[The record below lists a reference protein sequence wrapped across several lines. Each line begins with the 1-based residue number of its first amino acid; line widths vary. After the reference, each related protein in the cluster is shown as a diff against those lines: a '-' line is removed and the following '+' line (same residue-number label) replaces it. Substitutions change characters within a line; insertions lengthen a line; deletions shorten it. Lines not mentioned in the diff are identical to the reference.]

1 MKVRHLIR
9 VMLLVALLMS
19 VYTLCSA
26 SALEGQVTEVADGGS
41 ITVISLKRPV
51 KVRLIGLAALEPNQ
65 PYADVARQH
74 LSDLIL
80 NKYVVVRS
88 SRLQDGYLIGRVLLG
103 DMDVAAQMIRDGV
116 AWYDKP
122 DESHLGALE
131 RQLYDASEQAARNE
145 RRGLWHDPSP
155 IAPWE
160 FHKAQ
165 LASVDPT
172 PVGLPRPH
180 ARVRRGNQAGLSS
193 DDLMGGVVGPGSI
206 AGQPTVKRI
215 SPDSAPG
222 DWVRYQPASRHFSIL
237 APSDG
242 VELSYPV
249 LDGQT
254 NVVELHYVIG
264 NKDGNLYAVM
274 WAKGSNDNATDASA
288 AADTVKGLV
297 GGINRSIERAGQGF
311 VVTASPVRDLTLSG
325 YTGKQYKLSG
335 GPASGSI
342 RVFSKQIGD
351 QRELFMLCML
361 NGPAGNSSGDQFLNS
376 FRISQNH
383 PR

>member
-1 MKVRHLIR
+1 MKVPNLIK

-19 VYTLCSA
+19 VYTLGSA
-26 SALEGQVTEVADGGS
+26 SALEGQVAEVIDGGT

-51 KVRLIGLAALEPNQ
+51 KVRLIGVAALEPSQ
-65 PYADVARQH
+65 PYADMARQH

-122 DESHLGALE
+122 DESHLGVLE
-131 RQLYDASEQAARNE
+131 QQLYDASEQAARNE
-145 RRGLWHDPSP
+145 RRGLWHDASP

-160 FHKAQ
+160 FRKAQ
-165 LASVDPT
+165 LARLNPT
-172 PVGLPRPH
+172 PVSPRPQARTRGGNH
-180 ARVRRGNQAGLSS
+180 ALSS
-193 DDLMGGVVGPGSI
+193 DDLMGGVVGPGSMT
-206 AGQPTVKRI
+206 GQPTVKRI

-222 DWVRYQPASRHFSIL
+222 EWVRYQPASRHFSIL

-264 NKDGNLYAVM
+264 NNDGNLYVLM

-311 VVTASPVRDLTLSG
+311 VVTANPVRDLTLSG
-325 YTGKQYKLSG
+325 YAGRQYKLSG

-351 QRELFMLCML
+351 QRELFMLCVL
-361 NGPAGNSSGDQFLNS
+361 NGPARSSGDQFLNS

-383 PR
+383 PQ

>member
-1 MKVRHLIR
+1 MKVRHLIK

-19 VYTLCSA
+19 VYTLGSA
-26 SALEGQVTEVADGGS
+26 SALEGQVAEVVDGGT

-51 KVRLIGLAALEPNQ
+51 KVRLIGIAALDPDQ

-88 SRLQDGYLIGRVLLG
+88 SRLQDGYLIGKVFLG

-122 DESHLGALE
+122 DESHLGVLE
-131 RQLYDASEQAARNE
+131 QQLYDASEQAARNE
-145 RRGLWHDPSP
+145 RRGLWHDTSP
-155 IAPWE
+155 MAPWE
-160 FHKAQ
+160 FRKAQ
-165 LASVDPT
+165 LAKLNPT
-172 PVGLPRPH
+172 PVSLPRPQ
-180 ARVRRGNQAGLSS
+180 ARTRGGSHAGLSS

-206 AGQPTVKRI
+206 AGQPNVKRI

-222 DWVRYQPASRHFSIL
+222 EWVRYQPASRHFSIL

-264 NKDGNLYAVM
+264 NNDGNLYVLM

-311 VVTASPVRDLTLSG
+311 VVTANPVRDLTLSG
-325 YTGKQYKLSG
+325 YAGRQYKLSG

-351 QRELFMLCML
+351 QRELFMLCVL
-361 NGPAGNSSGDQFLNS
+361 NGPAGSSGDQFLNS